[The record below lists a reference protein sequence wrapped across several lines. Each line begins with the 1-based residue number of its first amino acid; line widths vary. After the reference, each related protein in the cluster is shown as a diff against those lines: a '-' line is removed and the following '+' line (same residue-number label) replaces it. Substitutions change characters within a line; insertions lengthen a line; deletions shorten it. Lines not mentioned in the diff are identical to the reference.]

1 MKEEIKK
8 LKQQAENAKYLYKTN
23 AIDRQTAKEEIMPYI
38 EEYNEK
44 SLEIAK
50 KYNQKAKKLTFA
62 SFVR

>member
-1 MKEEIKK
+1 MKEEIME
-8 LKQQAENAKYLYKTN
+8 LKQKAENAKYLYRTN
-23 AIDRQTAKEEIMPYI
+23 AISRETAKEEIMPYI
-38 EEYNEK
+38 EAYNQK

>member
-1 MKEEIKK
+1 MREEIME
-8 LKQQAENAKYLYKTN
+8 LKQKAENAKYLYRTN
-23 AIDRQTAKEEIMPYI
+23 TINRKTAKEEIMPYI
-38 EEYNEK
+38 EAYNKK